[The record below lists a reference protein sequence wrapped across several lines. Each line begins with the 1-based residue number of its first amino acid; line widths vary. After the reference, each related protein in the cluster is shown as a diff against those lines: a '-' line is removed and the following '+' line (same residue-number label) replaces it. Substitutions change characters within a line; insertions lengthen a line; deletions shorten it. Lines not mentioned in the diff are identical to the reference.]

1 MRRGLVLWGCCLA
14 IAAAGCSDKRD
25 ASSAA
30 GSAPASASAMSAK
43 SASSAKPAEA
53 KPTSAAPSL
62 ATADASAAPAETGLP
77 GTTARDAK
85 GGPRPKAYRAPGL
98 PADFGNVDPETERL
112 PTTGGDDKPVPN
124 AAVAYDLE
132 GKISDSAV
140 SSTIDKNIS
149 SFDVCFE
156 SDVSVV
162 IEARVLPSGSVAEV
176 RSPASHPDEPK
187 VRDCVADVFK
197 KLVFPNLQG
206 TEPARLSL
214 ELFLHRKV
222 SY

>member
-1 MRRGLVLWGCCLA
+1 MGALVVATTSCG
-14 IAAAGCSDKRD
+14 DKREAAD
-25 ASSAA
+25 GASP
-30 GSAPASASAMSAK
+30 APTSSAK
-43 SASSAKPAEA
+43 SAGSV
-53 KPTSAAPSL
+53 TSAASAMAEVKPTMPQ
-62 ATADASAAPAETGLP
+62 ATAPATAEATASPMETDLPSKGPIDA
-77 GTTARDAK
+77 R
-85 GGPRPKAYRAPGL
+85 GGPRPKPYRAPGL
-98 PADFGNVDPETERL
+98 PPNFGGKVDPEGER
-112 PTTGGDDKPVPN
+112 PGSDHDKPIPN

-149 SFDVCFE
+149 SFDICLE

-162 IEARVLPSGSVAEV
+162 IDARVLPSGVVGDV
-176 RSPASHPDEPK
+176 RAPASQPDQPK

-206 TEPARLSL
+206 SEPARLNL